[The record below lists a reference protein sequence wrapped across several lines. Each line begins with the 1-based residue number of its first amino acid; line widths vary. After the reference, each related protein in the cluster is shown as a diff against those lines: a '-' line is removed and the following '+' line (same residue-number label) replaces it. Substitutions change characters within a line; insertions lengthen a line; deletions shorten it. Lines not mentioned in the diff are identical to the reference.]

1 MHNQF
6 LSRIFTR
13 SLEAGYGREPGW
25 ASACSCK
32 HLCNIFKN
40 GCGEAE
46 EVDLN
51 IVVCVKHIPDPNVP
65 PEMDGV
71 RLKRAGVQGVL
82 DPGDE
87 FGVEAGLQIKES
99 EGGEV
104 TLVSMGPPAAMEAIR
119 RGLSM
124 GADRGVLVTD
134 DALEG
139 ADALATARV
148 LAAAIARAGF
158 DLVVA
163 GVEST
168 DGYTGT
174 TPAMVAEFLS
184 VPMVTFVKEF
194 ESTGGPL
201 RVKRQTA
208 DGYHVVECP
217 LPAVVTVTAG
227 VNEPRYASF
236 KGIMA
241 AKKKPVDELALSDL
255 GLSAEDVA
263 SKQTVGALT
272 AAEARKAGEIVEDD
286 GTGAKRIA
294 DFLAAA
300 KVI

>member
-1 MHNQF
+1 M
-6 LSRIFTR
+6 
-13 SLEAGYGREPGW
+13 
-25 ASACSCK
+25 
-32 HLCNIFKN
+32 
-40 GCGEAE
+40 
-46 EVDLN
+46 N

-65 PEMDGV
+65 PQMDGD
-71 RLKRAGVQGVL
+71 RLKREGVQGVL

-87 FGVEAGLQIKES
+87 FGVEAGLQLKEAH
-99 EGGEV
+99 GGEV
-104 TLVSMGPPAAMEAIR
+104 TLVSMGPAPAMEAIR

-124 GADRGVLVTD
+124 GADKGVLVTD
-134 DALEG
+134 DVLAG

-148 LAAAIARAGF
+148 LAAAIGRGEF

-174 TPAMVAEFLS
+174 MPGTMAELLG
-184 VPMVTFVKEF
+184 VPQVTFVKKF
-194 ESTGGPL
+194 EGAEGTL
-201 RVKRQTA
+201 KVDRQTA

-241 AKKKPVDELALSDL
+241 AKKKPVEELSLSDL

-263 SKQTVGALT
+263 PKQKIVEMSD
-272 AAEARKAGEIVEDD
+272 AEERKAGEMIEDD
-286 GTGAKRIA
+286 GSGAARIA
-294 DFLAAA
+294 DFLQEA